1 MTPNPIDQILSES
14 HESSHLQEGVA
25 THNPRV
31 SGVFAKN
38 ASSQWNRCL
47 AILSDN
53 VSDKVY
59 HTWFAPIKALSWE
72 ENTLTVQ
79 VPSQFFYEWLEEHH
93 ADLMKKTV
101 AKVLGEHAQLRY
113 EVVVQK
119 VVSAEQRTS
128 VLKMPAFRQQP
139 TPPVQ
144 GQMQFDDGNV
154 APPPMPSFLN
164 PRYHFDNFIKGDSNQ
179 LACAAAQA
187 VAENPG
193 GTQYNPLVLYGDTGL
208 GKTHLV
214 HAIGNAALQKNKDL
228 KVIYTNSE
236 RFTMEFVNAV
246 QNNKSSEFTR
256 MYRNVDILIVDD
268 IQFFA
273 RRERTQDSF
282 FHTFN
287 ALQQAG
293 KQIILTS
300 DVPPSKLEGVTERL
314 ISRFQWGLT
323 ADVQIPDFEMRMA
336 ILQRKALDEGS
347 ELPLD
352 VVEYIARNVNTSV
365 RELEGC
371 LISLLAK
378 VSLED
383 RPMDLELAAEV
394 VGGVVSKQR
403 PKELSIESIRECVAT
418 YFSFSTD
425 DLTGKSRKHQLVVA
439 RQAAMF
445 LSKQL
450 TGAPLKMIGAY
461 FGNRDHTTVIHACR
475 SMENYLETNVQ
486 VKTNLTDICQQ
497 LGVALP
503 EPGA

>member
-1 MTPNPIDQILSES
+1 MTPNPIDQILSDS
-14 HESSHLQEGVA
+14 LDSSQKNVSVN
-25 THNPRV
+25 THTHRV

-38 ASSQWNRCL
+38 ADSLWGQCL
-47 AILSDN
+47 AVLSDN
-53 VSDKVY
+53 VSDKVFQ
-59 HTWFAPIKALSWE
+59 TWFAPIKALTWE
-72 ENTLTVQ
+72 NNALTVQ
-79 VPSQFFYEWLEEHH
+79 VPSQFFYEWIEEHH
-93 ADLMKKTV
+93 SDLLKKTV
-101 AKVLGEHAQLRY
+101 AKVMGTDATLNY

-119 VVSAEQRTS
+119 TVSAEQRTS
-128 VLKMPAFRQQP
+128 VMKLPGFREHT

-154 APPPMPSFLN
+154 APAPVPSFLN
-164 PRYHFDNFIKGDSNQ
+164 PRYHFNNFIKGDSNQ

-214 HAIGNAALQKNKDL
+214 HAIGNAALSKNPDL

-236 RFTMEFVNAV
+236 RFTVEFVNAV

-273 RRERTQDSF
+273 RKERTQDSF

-347 ELPLD
+347 ELPPD
-352 VVEYIARNVNTSV
+352 VVEYIARNVTTSV

-378 VSLED
+378 TSLED
-383 RPMDLELAAEV
+383 RPMDLELAQEV
-394 VGGVVSKQR
+394 VGGVVSKLR
-403 PKELSIESIRECVAT
+403 PRELSIEAIREKVAA
-418 YFSFSTD
+418 YYSFKTEE
-425 DLTGKSRKHQLVVA
+425 LTGKSRKHQLVVA

-450 TGAPLKMIGAY
+450 TGSPLKMIGAY

-475 SMENYLETNVQ
+475 SMENYLDTNAQ
-486 VKTNLTDICQQ
+486 IKSELTDICQQ
-497 LGVALP
+497 LGVGLP